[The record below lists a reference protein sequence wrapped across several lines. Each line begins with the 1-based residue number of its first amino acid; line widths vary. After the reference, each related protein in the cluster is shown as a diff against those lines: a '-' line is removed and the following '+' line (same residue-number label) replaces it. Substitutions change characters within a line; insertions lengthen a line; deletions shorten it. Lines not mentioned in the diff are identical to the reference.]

1 MRAPAPRGGPA
12 PYTCARS
19 TYVRPQHPHH
29 VVRGLHVQHVPG
41 LHALARA
48 VRRRQDHI
56 RRTPDHRYGYV
67 DALERAGVSIACRS
81 PSSRVP
87 SSADSALSTPSSRL

>member
-19 TYVRPQHPHH
+19 TYVRPQHPHN

-67 DALERAGVSIACRS
+67 DALEQGR
-81 PSSRVP
+81 RV
-87 SSADSALSTPSSRL
+87 DRLPVAVEQGAQQRG